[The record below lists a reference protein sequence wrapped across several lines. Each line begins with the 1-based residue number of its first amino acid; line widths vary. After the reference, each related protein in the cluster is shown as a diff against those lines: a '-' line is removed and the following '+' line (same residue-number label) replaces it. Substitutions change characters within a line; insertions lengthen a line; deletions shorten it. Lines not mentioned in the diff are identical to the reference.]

1 MALVLNKFNAAP
13 VEVYSRLT
21 TRQACPVPYTICR
34 KCYGP
39 IVPAKSAREEDTG
52 MHTDCKEETKAE
64 EDKET
69 KYKPVERRI
78 QK

>member
-1 MALVLNKFNAAP
+1 MALVLNKFTAAP
-13 VEVYSRLT
+13 VEVYSRRT
-21 TRQACPVPYTICR
+21 ARQACPVPYTICR
-34 KCYGP
+34 KCYRSMM
-39 IVPAKSAREEDTG
+39 PAESAREEDTG
-52 MHTDCKEETKAE
+52 MHIDCKEETEAE